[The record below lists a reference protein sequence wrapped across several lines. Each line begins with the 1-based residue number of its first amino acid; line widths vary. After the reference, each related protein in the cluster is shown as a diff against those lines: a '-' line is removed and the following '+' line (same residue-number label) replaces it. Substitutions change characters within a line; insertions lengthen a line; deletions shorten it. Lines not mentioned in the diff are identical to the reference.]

1 MKNPLYQKQLNV
13 VSKKTGLPPGSL
25 VYVGDTTTSPTTISE
40 IHYNSHQYNENIV
53 PNLSESLLFST
64 KLDGVTWVRVCGLS
78 DIKTIQEIGEQ
89 LHIHPLTLEDILN
102 TNQRPKVEVFDQYIY
117 IVLKKISNISDS
129 LHVEYDQLSII
140 LGNHYVITYEE
151 TADNH
156 FDKVKSRV
164 QKGTGLIRK
173 LNADYLA
180 YALIDS
186 VVDQYFHL
194 QESIDDYIETLEDEL
209 LFAPSHETL
218 NSIHHLKREM
228 IFLRKAI
235 SSNSELMTILLR
247 EDSSLITPDVKV
259 YYRDVLDHAIRLH
272 DSIDTYRE
280 LISGMLNI
288 YLSVLSNKTNEVM
301 RILTVFAS
309 IFIPLTFIAGIYGM
323 NFDYMPELRWKW
335 SYPLLWLFFIVIII
349 ILLLFFRKKKWI

>member
-1 MKNPLYQKQLNV
+1 MNNPLKHFNV

-25 VYVGDTTTSPTTISE
+25 VYVGNTTTIHTTISE
-40 IHYNSHQYNENIV
+40 IHYNIHQYDENILT
-53 PNLSESLLFST
+53 NFSESLLFSS
-64 KLDGVTWVRVCGLS
+64 KPDGVIWLRVCGLS
-78 DIKTIQEIGEQ
+78 DIKTIQKIGEQ
-89 LHIHPLTLEDILN
+89 LSIHPLTLEDILN

-117 IVLKKISNISDS
+117 IVLKKISNISDF
-129 LHVEYDQLSII
+129 LHVEYAQLSII
-140 LGNHYVITYEE
+140 LCNNYVITFEE
-151 TADNH
+151 TSDNH
-156 FDKVKSRV
+156 FDKLKSRL

-173 LNADYLA
+173 LSTDYLA

-186 VVDQYFHL
+186 IVDQYFQL
-194 QESIDDYIETLEDEL
+194 QESIDDYIENLEDEL
-209 LFAPSHETL
+209 LFSPSQETL

-235 SSNSELMTILLR
+235 SSISELITIILR
-247 EDSSLITPDVKV
+247 EDSSFISSDVKV

-288 YLSVLSNKTNEVM
+288 YLSVLSNKTNEIM

-335 SYPLLWLFFIVIII
+335 SYPLLWLVFMVTIM
-349 ILLLFFRKKKWI
+349 ILLVLFKRKKWI